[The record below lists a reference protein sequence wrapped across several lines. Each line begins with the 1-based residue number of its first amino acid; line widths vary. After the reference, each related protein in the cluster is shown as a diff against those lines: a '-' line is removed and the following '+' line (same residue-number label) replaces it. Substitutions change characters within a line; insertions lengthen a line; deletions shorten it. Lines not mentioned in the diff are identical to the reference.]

1 MAKLTFHGHATF
13 ALDMDDGT
21 RIVIDPWYDESPAN
35 DLTVADVGPVD
46 YILCTHGHF
55 DHFADAIPLARET
68 GATLVATFE
77 IVSFVQS
84 QGIENAHPMHIGGGH
99 DFPFGRVKMTPALHG
114 GQVHGDETGAYT
126 TVPAGLLIEADGKS
140 LYHAGDTALLTDMQ
154 LLRNQVDVALLPIGD
169 NFTMGPE
176 DAAKAV
182 DFIEPSVVVPIHYD
196 TFPYIVQ
203 DPESFRAL
211 VGDRAQVEVMA
222 SGGTLDLATC

>member
-84 QGIENAHPMHIGGGH
+84 QGIENAHPMHIGGGY

-114 GQVHGDETGAYT
+114 GQVHGDEAGAYT

-154 LLRNQVDVALLPIGD
+154 LLRNQVDVALLPSGD

>member
-1 MAKLTFHGHATF
+1 M
-13 ALDMDDGT
+13 
-21 RIVIDPWYDESPAN
+21 RS
-35 DLTVADVGPVD
+35 
-46 YILCTHGHF
+46 
-55 DHFADAIPLARET
+55 PLARAT

-84 QGIENAHPMHIGGGH
+84 QGIENAHPMHIGGGY

-169 NFTMGPE
+169 NFTMGPD

-182 DFIEPSVVVPIHYD
+182 EFIEPSVVVPIHYD

-203 DPESFRAL
+203 DPESFRATVGNRL
-211 VGDRAQVEVMA
+211 VSR
-222 SGGTLDLATC
+222 